1 MLLPKIIDTIN
12 MATAKT
18 QNDSMYALTHVQVE
32 PTRISA
38 SNKASLYYADIP
50 EIQTEIDDYQQ
61 ALGMDTLNAPTEY
74 PVLLPNNIIDKAI
87 RNRPK
92 KGGASPVLT
101 DNIMLTETVAN
112 NGRKDL
118 ILSTTDLKSVD
129 KVVVKDEYRDYPDID
144 SIISPTEKDYPE
156 PTGISLA
163 ELELLVKMMKKAGL
177 SRRDTAAISMKSPT
191 DPIKIDCGEFKGI
204 IMPCQL

>member
-1 MLLPKIIDTIN
+1 
-12 MATAKT
+12 
-18 QNDSMYALTHVQVE
+18 
-32 PTRISA
+32 
-38 SNKASLYYADIP
+38 
-50 EIQTEIDDYQQ
+50 
-61 ALGMDTLNAPTEY
+61 
-74 PVLLPNNIIDKAI
+74 
-87 RNRPK
+87 
-92 KGGASPVLT
+92 
-101 DNIMLTETVAN
+101 MLTETVAN

>member
-18 QNDSMYALTHVQVE
+18 QNDINMNVLTHVQVE

-38 SNKASLYYADIP
+38 SNQASLYYADIP
-50 EIQTEIDDYQQ
+50 EIQTEIEDYQQ
-61 ALGMDTLNAPTEY
+61 ALGMDTLNAPTKY

-92 KGGASPVLT
+92 KGALPVLT

-144 SIISPTEKDYPE
+144 SIISQTEKDYPE

-177 SRRDTAAISMKSPT
+177 SRLDTAAISMKSPT